1 MDKAT
6 HNNVNTVKSKKVI
19 LLQTARVIATN
30 EDGTVSQEVRIL
42 FDSISQRSYIT
53 NSLKNKPLKI
63 DLNAFGEKRFK
74 TQKLQCDTGASA

>member
-1 MDKAT
+1 VDKAT

-53 NSLKNKPLKI
+53 DSLKNKPFMI
-63 DLNAFGEKRFK
+63 DLNAFGEKK
-74 TQKLQCDTGASA
+74 I